1 MKLSLSI
8 LLLAWLLLPA
18 AALAEE
24 EQFIVSLDTKISSVD
39 QCLSAVW
46 QNEKKIIKAIVEQ
59 EEGISGSSFYQESAQ
74 ASFDLENGCLANLQI
89 VSDHPEIQE
98 GKVISKKEWACSA
111 TFEEPKFNSA
121 GQSSCASVLL
131 EVKKEAD
138 QVKINVTGSGDVFL
152 TQSVVG
158 AEQVIEHR
166 EPHNVPWWYYI
177 GALVVL
183 VVIFPAITIA
193 YGRVAR
199 NRDNEKR
206 PK

>member
-1 MKLSLSI
+1 MLSPKIQAQERLIIDPFSQ
-8 LLLAWLLLPA
+8 PN
-18 AALAEE
+18 
-24 EQFIVSLDTKISSVD
+24 DTT
-39 QCLSAVW
+39 L
-46 QNEKKIIKAIVEQ
+46 N
-59 EEGISGSSFYQESAQ
+59 YY
-74 ASFDLENGCLANLQI
+74 
-89 VSDHPEIQE
+89 
-98 GKVISKKEWACSA
+98 
-111 TFEEPKFNSA
+111 
-121 GQSSCASVLL
+121 
-131 EVKKEAD
+131 
-138 QVKINVTGSGDVFL
+138 GSGDVFL